1 MAFNFTLPLR
11 IAQALFAIIVFAL
24 TAFVAHWWHEFYRA
38 AAPSQV
44 GFLLFTSIWT
54 ILALLFLILAPWK
67 FPAAAHKFAIL
78 GVEAITTLFWFAG
91 FIAQAVF
98 LSHSTACYGHVCN
111 SAKAAAVFGAFEWL
125 LFVGTLIMA
134 ALHVFRTRG
143 THQTKADP
151 NMNFHQG
158 V

>member
-24 TAFVAHWWHEFYRA
+24 TAFGTLAAGTAQRALAHWWHEFYHA
-38 AAPSQV
+38 TAPSQV

-98 LSHSTACYGHVCN
+98 LSHSTACYGHVCS
-111 SAKAAAVFGAFEWL
+111 SAKAAAVFGAFEW
-125 LFVGTLIMA
+125 
-134 ALHVFRTRG
+134 
-143 THQTKADP
+143 
-151 NMNFHQG
+151 
-158 V
+158 